1 MHRLNE
7 WVARLTKKNT
17 PESIQ
22 IAMTTIAVPSNK
34 ETLAPRASNFI
45 VPIWL
50 LRLHRSI
57 ARSRR
62 VHIAS
67 LLSYSAAVHA
77 SYVLLRQQLRV
88 HTLCQRNQKTAL
100 YAHTHNTQS
109 RCTDTQIK
117 RHQVV
122 TIIQVATNA
131 LLFFSNNSKMFV
143 CKTSA
148 A

>member
-34 ETLAPRASNFI
+34 ETLASRASNFI

-100 YAHTHNTQS
+100 YAHTQLTKSMHRHSNQASSILNNDTNGHQ
-109 RCTDTQIK
+109 CT
-117 RHQVV
+117 
-122 TIIQVATNA
+122 
-131 LLFFSNNSKMFV
+131 FFSNNSKKLV
-143 CKTSA
+143 YKANA